1 MASVC
6 TRVSVAVA
14 LALSIGGLSFT
25 SNAQQGQPAP
35 RPPAACS
42 PFRLISSRA
51 RTSTSIESTGW
62 IAAIPAATRRGS

>member
-1 MASVC
+1 MRSVR

-14 LALSIGGLSFT
+14 LAFIGGLSFT

-35 RPPAACS
+35 RPPDGVQ
-42 PFRLISSRA
+42 PLPTDLF
-51 RTSTSIESTGW
+51 TSKNFYLDGSTGW

>member
-25 SNAQQGQPAP
+25 SNAQQPA
-35 RPPAACS
+35 RAASAC
-42 PFRLISSRA
+42 RRA
-51 RTSTSIESTGW
+51 APSD
-62 IAAIPAATRRGS
+62 